1 MKITKSLKEVVKF
14 HGHICPG
21 LVLGYRVS
29 ELAMREI
36 GSRADDEELIAIVEN
51 NSCAVD
57 AVQVMTG
64 CTFGKGN
71 LFFYDY
77 GKQVYTFAKRNKS
90 TGIRISVN
98 WTPPEETPKEKEM
111 WERYMRGQRTPD
123 VLRAVHR
130 RKTKKIDSILRAED
144 SELFKVRRVKIDLPP
159 EAKIYRSVVCASC
172 KEKVME
178 TRARLLGGD
187 VLCIPCF
194 RRKDEAR

>member
-1 MKITKSLKEVVKF
+1 MKGTKSLKEVVRF

-29 ELAMREI
+29 ELALREM
-36 GSRADDEELIAIVEN
+36 GTRAEDEELIAIVEN

-71 LFFYDY
+71 LFFHDY
-77 GKQVYTFAKRNKS
+77 GKQVYTFARRGKA
-90 TGIRISVN
+90 TGIRIAVD
-98 WTPPEETPKEKEM
+98 WRPPEESPKEKEL
-111 WERYMRGQRTPD
+111 WQRYMKGERSLE

-130 RKTKKIDSILRAED
+130 RKTKKIDSILRAKD
-144 SELFKVRRVKIDLPP
+144 TELFKIKRVRVTLPP
-159 EAKIYRSVVCASC
+159 EAKIYKSVVCASC

-178 TRARLLGGD
+178 TRARVLEGEI
-187 VLCIPCF
+187 LCIPCF
-194 RRKDEAR
+194 RRKDEAS